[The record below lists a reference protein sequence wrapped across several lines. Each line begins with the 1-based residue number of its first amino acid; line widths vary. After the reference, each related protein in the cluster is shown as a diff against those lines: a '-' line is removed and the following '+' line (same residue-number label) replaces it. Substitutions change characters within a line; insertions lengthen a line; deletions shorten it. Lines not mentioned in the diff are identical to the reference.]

1 MLSALSRSL
10 RRAVG
15 APPPPPVVPVVRL
28 AGFIGA
34 LSPLRPG
41 LTLSGLAPVLERAFR
56 WPGAKAV
63 ALAINSPGGSAA
75 QSSLIHSRIRQLA
88 AERTLP
94 VHAFVEDVAASGGY
108 WLACAG
114 DEIHA
119 DATSIVGS
127 IGVVSAGFGFPGLL
141 ERIGVERRLHATGPH
156 KGMLDPFRPE
166 QPGDVERLKDIQ
178 ADLFESFKALVRQR
192 RGEKL
197 KAPEAELFT
206 GAVWSGR
213 RAQEMGLIDGLGEMR
228 QTLRARYG
236 EKVRLVAVGA
246 RRGWL
251 ARRLRPQVEPGE
263 WAAAALAALEE
274 RMLWSRYGL

>member
-88 AERTLP
+88 AERKLT

-166 QPGDVERLKDIQ
+166 QPGDVERLKEIQ